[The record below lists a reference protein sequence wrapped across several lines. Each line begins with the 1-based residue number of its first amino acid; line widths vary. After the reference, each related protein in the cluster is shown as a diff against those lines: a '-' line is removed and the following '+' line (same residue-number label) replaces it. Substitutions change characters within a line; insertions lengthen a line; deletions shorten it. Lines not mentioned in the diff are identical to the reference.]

1 MTYACPMSKF
11 PAALPS
17 RFPQALPPGLEIR
30 LMREA
35 DLQAYKALRDAMLAR
50 HEEAF
55 TSDAAAERG
64 RDAESYRSRLSG
76 AGHCLFTLLAWDG
89 PQLLGALSA
98 ERDSRAKI
106 RHIAHIV
113 GMMVDEAAQ
122 GRGLGRALM
131 QAALALLA
139 QDEALQLVTLSVTRS
154 NRPARRLYE
163 RCGFARYGRL
173 EGAIVL
179 PDGRMLDKDLMVH
192 RLRPSAPSASL
203 A

>member
-1 MTYACPMSKF
+1 MLPD
-11 PAALPS
+11 AAAHPS
-17 RFPQALPPGLEIR
+17 TFSQPLPPGLEIR
-30 LMREA
+30 LMHES
-35 DLQAYKALRDAMLAR
+35 DLKAYKALRDAMLAR

-64 RDAESYRSRLSG
+64 REAESYRSRLSG

-89 PQLLGALSA
+89 RQLLGALSA
-98 ERDSRAKI
+98 ERDGRAKI

-131 QAALALLA
+131 QAALALLS
-139 QDEALQLVTLSVTRS
+139 QEETLQLVTLSVTRS
-154 NRPARRLYE
+154 NAPARRLYE
-163 RCGFARYGRL
+163 RCGFTRYGRL

-179 PDGRMLDKDLMVH
+179 PDGRLLDKDLMVH
-192 RLRPSAPSASL
+192 RLRPSAPA

>member
-1 MTYACPMSKF
+1 MF
-11 PAALPS
+11 PATRPPV
-17 RFPQALPPGLEIR
+17 FPQALPPGLEIR

-35 DLQAYKALRDAMLAR
+35 DLKAYKTLRDAMLAR

-64 RDAESYRSRLSG
+64 REAESYRSRLSG

-89 PQLLGALSA
+89 RQLLGALSA
-98 ERDSRAKI
+98 ERDGRAKI

-122 GRGLGRALM
+122 GRGLGRTLL
-131 QAALALLA
+131 QSALALLA
-139 QDEALQLVTLSVTRS
+139 QDEALQLITLSVTRS
-154 NRPARRLYE
+154 NTPARRLYE
-163 RCGFARYGRL
+163 GCGFVRYGRL

-179 PDGRMLDKDLMVH
+179 PDGRLLDKDLMVH
-192 RLRPSAPSASL
+192 RLRPQGSPAPGA
-203 A
+203 

>member
-1 MTYACPMSKF
+1 MSSPLAAHP
-11 PAALPS
+11 PAFA
-17 RFPQALPPGLEIR
+17 QTLPPGLEIR
-30 LMREA
+30 LMRDA
-35 DLQAYKALRDAMLAR
+35 DLTAYKALRDAMLAR

-55 TSDAAAERG
+55 TSDAAAERS
-64 RDAESYRSRLSG
+64 REAESYRSRLSG

-89 PQLLGALSA
+89 RQLLGALSA
-98 ERDSRAKI
+98 ERDGRAKI

-131 QAALALLA
+131 QAALALLS

-154 NRPARRLYE
+154 NAPARRLYE
-163 RCGFARYGRL
+163 RCGFTRYGRL

-179 PDGRMLDKDLMVH
+179 PDGRLLDKDLMVL
-192 RLRPSAPSASL
+192 RLRPAAPA

>member
-1 MTYACPMSKF
+1 MAYACAHDPSSAMAISI
-11 PAALPS
+11 S
-17 RFPQALPPGLEIR
+17 RFQQDLPPGLEIR
-30 LMREA
+30 LMRET
-35 DLQAYKALRDAMLAR
+35 DLSAYKTLRDAMLSR

-55 TSDAAAERG
+55 TSDAAAERE
-64 RDAESYRSRLSG
+64 REAESYRSRLSG
-76 AGHCLFTLLAWDG
+76 AGHCLFTLLAWEG

-98 ERDSRAKI
+98 ERDGRAKI

-154 NRPARRLYE
+154 NTRARKLYE
-163 RCGFARYGRL
+163 HCGFSRYGRL
-173 EGAIVL
+173 QGAIVL
-179 PDGRMLDKDLMVH
+179 PDGRVLDKDLMVL
-192 RLRPSAPSASL
+192 RLRPPGPAA
-203 A
+203 